1 MDVVDL
7 NAPGITGLIE
17 DLDQAQLLTEPAAP
31 AAEPVARTDLRQA
44 LRTFLLPEA
53 AEDLSR
59 RN

>member
-17 DLDQAQLLTEPAAP
+17 DLDQLLTEPAAP
-31 AAEPVARTDLRQA
+31 AAEPVARTKLRRA
-44 LRTFLLPEA
+44 LCTFLLPEA